1 MSFNIWANFPKYWI
15 YCTEEN
21 FELKLRDL
29 ILNQKNFFAFM
40 YGKHDMW
47 GQSWCSD
54 CDIAEP
60 FVNNVKPI
68 IAKNEEIKEIYFVNI
83 PIPKEKRKIYK
94 ASKILKFHHVPTL
107 IYFQKG
113 KEIRRMTENEMFSQ
127 FQVTAFVEKAYDD
140 VQLKK

>member
-1 MSFNIWANFPKYWI
+1 MEFNIWANFPKYWI

-21 FELKLRDL
+21 FDLKIRDL

-94 ASKILKFHHVPTL
+94 ESKILKFHHVPTL

-113 KEIRRMTENEMFSQ
+113 KEIRRLTENEMFSQ
-127 FQVTAFVEKAYDD
+127 FQVTSFVEKAYDD

>member
-21 FELKLRDL
+21 FELKIKDL

-60 FVNNVKPI
+60 FVNNVKPL

-83 PIPKEKRKIYK
+83 PIAKDKKKLYK
-94 ASKILKFHHVPTL
+94 DNKTLKFHHVPTL
-107 IYFQKG
+107 IYFQRG
-113 KEIRRMTENEMFSQ
+113 KEIRRMTENQMFSQ
-127 FQVTAFVEKAYDD
+127 FQVTSFVEKAYED
-140 VQLKK
+140 VNMIK

>member
-21 FELKLRDL
+21 FDLKLRDL

-94 ASKILKFHHVPTL
+94 DSKILKFHHVPTL

-113 KEIRRMTENEMFSQ
+113 KEIRRLTENEMFSQ
-127 FQVTAFVEKAYDD
+127 FQVTSFVEKAYDD

>member
-1 MSFNIWANFPKYWI
+1 
-15 YCTEEN
+15 
-21 FELKLRDL
+21 
-29 ILNQKNFFAFM
+29 M

-94 ASKILKFHHVPTL
+94 ESKILKFHHVPTL

-113 KEIRRMTENEMFSQ
+113 KEIRRLTENEMFSQ
-127 FQVTAFVEKAYDD
+127 FQVTSFVEKAYDD

>member
-1 MSFNIWANFPKYWI
+1 MDFNIWANFPKYWI

-21 FELKLRDL
+21 FDLKIRDL

-40 YGKHDMW
+40 YGKHDMR

-60 FVNNVKPI
+60 FINNIKPI
-68 IAKNEEIKEIYFVNI
+68 IAKNELIKEIYFVNI
-83 PIPKEKRKIYK
+83 AIPKEKRKLY
-94 ASKILKFHHVPTL
+94 SSNKILKLVHVPTL

-113 KEIRRMTENEMFSQ
+113 KEVARIMETQMFSQ
-127 FQVTAFVEKAYDD
+127 FQVTSFVEKAYADI
-140 VQLKK
+140 K

>member
-1 MSFNIWANFPKYWI
+1 MEYNIWANFPKYWI

-21 FELKLRDL
+21 FELKLKDL

-40 YGKHDMW
+40 YGKHDMR

-60 FVNNVKPI
+60 FINNIKPI
-68 IAKNEEIKEIYFVNI
+68 IAKNESIKEIYFVNI
-83 PIPKEKRKIYK
+83 PIPREKKKLYSSNK
-94 ASKILKFHHVPTL
+94 VLKMVHVPTL

-113 KEIRRMTENEMFSQ
+113 KEVARLTETQMFSQ
-127 FQVTAFVEKAYDD
+127 YQVTSFVEKVYTDF
-140 VQLKK
+140 K

>member
-1 MSFNIWANFPKYWI
+1 MDYNIWANFPKYWI

-21 FELKLRDL
+21 FDLKIRDL

-40 YGKHDMW
+40 YGKHDMR

-60 FVNNVKPI
+60 FMNNVKPI
-68 IAKNEEIKEIYFVNI
+68 IAKNEQIKEVYFVNI
-83 PIPKEKRKIYK
+83 PITKKKKKLYRDNKV
-94 ASKILKFHHVPTL
+94 LKMQHVPTL

-113 KEIRRMTENEMFSQ
+113 KEISRLTENQMFSQ
-127 FQVTAFVEKAYDD
+127 YQVTSFVEKAYED
-140 VQLKK
+140 VYKK

>member
-21 FELKLRDL
+21 FDLKLRDL

-94 ASKILKFHHVPTL
+94 ESKILKFHHVPTL

-113 KEIRRMTENEMFSQ
+113 KEIRRLTENEMFSQ
-127 FQVTAFVEKAYDD
+127 FQVTSFVEKAYDD